1 MYLTGPTSQ
10 VKILVIE
17 YWNLEFICNL
27 VLGIWNLKVGIL
39 AEALHQVFYFNTK
52 PEISDWDL

>member
-1 MYLTGPTSQ
+1 
-10 VKILVIE
+10 LVIE

-39 AEALHQVFYFNTK
+39 AEELHQAFFFNTK